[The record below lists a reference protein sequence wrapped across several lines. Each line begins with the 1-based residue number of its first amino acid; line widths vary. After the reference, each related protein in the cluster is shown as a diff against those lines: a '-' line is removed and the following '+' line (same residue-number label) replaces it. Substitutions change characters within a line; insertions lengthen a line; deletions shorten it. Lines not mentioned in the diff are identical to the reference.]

1 MELDTSRI
9 VADTNEYLKLT
20 YDVSMKEANANE
32 LHSALAHVMMMQL
45 SRQWSECKTARKG
58 KRHAYYFSAEYLIG
72 RLVYS
77 NLFNLGILD

>member
-20 YDVSMKEANANE
+20 FDVSMKEASPNE

-45 SRQWSECKTARKG
+45 SRRWSECKTARKG
-58 KRHAYYFSAEYLIG
+58 KRHAYYFSA
-72 RLVYS
+72 
-77 NLFNLGILD
+77 